1 MKGIQLTPELR
12 YLPLDDEEGGF
23 GLVIY
28 HQFNN
33 LIQTFEVHSRD
44 ELVSLVERFS

>member
-1 MKGIQLTPELR
+1 MTGIQITPELR
-12 YLPLDDEEGGF
+12 YLPLSDEEGGF